1 MDSFRL
7 YPFIPPPIS
16 DPPSMSEAIHPGPSA
31 VCVAVRSLSD
41 ESLLAGLAS
50 SDPDSSASFVR
61 RFQGRVYGLAVG
73 IVGDPSVAEEVAQE
87 TFLRAWRHASTF
99 DPARGRV
106 ITWLL
111 AIARNVALDAL
122 RMRRQVSVDPDV
134 LIDLRADGRT
144 EPEAH
149 GVLADECERVRR
161 ALRSLP
167 EEQRRAVLLA
177 AFFGRT
183 AREIGEIEGIPLGTA
198 KTRIRTGLLKLREV
212 FEVANDR

>member
-1 MDSFRL
+1 MGSFRL
-7 YPFIPPPIS
+7 YPFIPPPTS

-99 DPARGRV
+99 
-106 ITWLL
+106 
-111 AIARNVALDAL
+111 
-122 RMRRQVSVDPDV
+122 
-134 LIDLRADGRT
+134 
-144 EPEAH
+144 
-149 GVLADECERVRR
+149 
-161 ALRSLP
+161 
-167 EEQRRAVLLA
+167 
-177 AFFGRT
+177 
-183 AREIGEIEGIPLGTA
+183 EGG
-198 KTRIRTGLLKLREV
+198 
-212 FEVANDR
+212 